1 LTHTTDLIYDTFGI
15 HETNE
20 KTLDQTDAEK
30 RADLF

>member
-1 LTHTTDLIYDTFGI
+1 MADLIYETFGI

-20 KTLDQTDAEK
+20 KTLDQTDAQD